1 MSRVILKIKSRGRV
15 FFFFLEEKKKIECQP
30 INVDGMIELEKSPYA
45 IPSDLGT
52 NHSQKLTPI
61 L

>member
-15 FFFFLEEKKKIECQP
+15 FFFFLRKKKKIECQP

>member
-15 FFFFLEEKKKIECQP
+15 FFFLEEKKKIECQP